1 MAKIREIKDR
11 MKAVANIQRIT
22 KTMQM
27 IATARLQAC
36 EKRATEAKP
45 YSRKIVELA
54 GQLASSLIDDNTS
67 QASHPLLRQPD
78 PPVHRQLLLVITS
91 SRGLCGGYNG
101 NILRTATAFLK
112 QHSDQQVDLEVV
124 GKKGLAYF
132 RYSRIPVNIA
142 HSQFTDQPAYKEV
155 EQLANRYIQEFS
167 AGKYDAVQI
176 TYMTFESMSS
186 QVAKTVPLLPLQ
198 NPAESTENKPRST
211 TQYDF
216 SPDPAALLNALLPV
230 TVKTQLF
237 QCFNE
242 AIVAEQLARM
252 VAMKSAT
259 DAAEKMGKDLT
270 RTFNRARQT
279 AITTELTE
287 VVSGAA
293 ALQ

>member
-1 MAKIREIKDR
+1 MPKIREIKGR

-36 EKRATEAKP
+36 EKRATATKP
-45 YSRKIVELA
+45 YSRKIADLV
-54 GQLASSLIDDNTS
+54 GQLAATLIDDNTG
-67 QASHPLLRQPD
+67 QASHRLLRQPD

-101 NILRTATAFLK
+101 NILRSATAFLK
-112 QHSDQQVDLEVV
+112 QNSDQQVDLEVV

-132 RYSRIPVNIA
+132 RYSRVPVNIA
-142 HSQFTDQPAYKEV
+142 HSQFTDKPAYEEV
-155 EQLANRYIQEFS
+155 ERLANRYIQEFS
-167 AGKYDAVQI
+167 ARKYDAVQV

-198 NPAESTENKPRST
+198 NPTKSTENKPQST

-216 SPDPAALLNALLPV
+216 SPDPTTLLNELLPV

-242 AIVAEQLARM
+242 AVVAEQLARM

-259 DAAEKMGKDLT
+259 DAAGKMGKNLT
-270 RTFNRARQT
+270 RMFNRARQT

-287 VVSGAA
+287 VISGAA